1 MSDGYAI
8 AAVSAVL
15 QTILNSAVKS
25 VLPDPPK
32 VSAVPPDRIP
42 TDQLAKTQLNLYLY
56 HTTLNA
62 SWRNVGLPSADSNG
76 HRLTNPPLA
85 VDLHYLVTAYGT
97 QELDAE
103 TLLGFAM
110 HAFHEQQILS
120 PATIRQALRDSAAT
134 PEMLPLLAASGLA
147 DQVERIKLTAQPM
160 TTEDLSR
167 LWSALQ
173 TPLRPSAAYLASVVL
188 IQRDKPVTWAPPVRS
203 IGTYVVPF
211 RHPSIDAVEN
221 EKGPREPILATSK
234 LVVLGQQLRAEDTRV
249 RIGSVEVTPE
259 AMAEDRLRVPLAS
272 VPADKLR
279 AGIQVVQ
286 VVRPLLLGKPPV
298 RHAGTESNVA
308 ALVLRPTITVTIPDP
323 PIETGGLFQG
333 KLQVVFQP
341 RVGKSQRV
349 QLMLDPWDPKEPAAT
364 TALAAPADNG
374 VAAGDDDTTE
384 ILFEFKGLRAG
395 TYTVRARVD
404 GAESL
409 LETDLNVTSPTFGL
423 HTGEP
428 QVTVP

>member
-15 QTILNSAVKS
+15 QTVLNDAVKS

-32 VSAVPPDRIP
+32 VSAVPPDRIA
-42 TDQLAKTQLNLYLY
+42 TDQQAKTQLNLYLY
-56 HTTLNA
+56 HTTL
-62 SWRNVGLPSADSNG
+62 SVGWRNVGFPAANSNG

-97 QELDAE
+97 KELDAE

-110 HAFHEQQILS
+110 QAFHEQQILT
-120 PATIRQALRDSAAT
+120 PAAIRQALREPAAT
-134 PEMLPLLAASGLA
+134 PEILPFLAASGLA

-160 TTEDLSR
+160 SPEDLSR

-173 TPLRPSAAYLASVVL
+173 TPLRPSAAYIASVVL
-188 IQRDKPVTWAPPVRS
+188 IQRDQPVTWAPPVRS
-203 IGTYVVPF
+203 LGTYVVPF
-211 RHPSIDAVEN
+211 RQPIIDSVEN
-221 EKGPREPILATSK
+221 EKGSREPILATTT
-234 LVVLGQQLRAEDTRV
+234 LIVLGQQLRADDIRV

-259 AMAEDRLRVPLAS
+259 TLAEDRLRIPLAS

-279 AGIQVVQ
+279 AGIQIVQ

-308 ALVLRPTITVTIPDP
+308 ALVLRPKIAVAMPNP
-323 PIETGGLFQG
+323 PTENDGVFNGR
-333 KLQVVFQP
+333 LQVTFQP
-341 RVGKSQRV
+341 RVGKTQRV
-349 QLMLDPWDPKEPAAT
+349 QLLLDPWDPKEPAAT
-364 TALAAPADNG
+364 TVLAAPTDNG
-374 VAAGDDDTTE
+374 TAADADDTAE
-384 ILFEFKGLRAG
+384 IPFEFVSLPAG

-409 LETDLNVTSPTFGL
+409 LDSDSHHSSPTFGL
-423 HTGEP
+423 HTGTP
-428 QVTVP
+428 RVTVP